1 MDPRD
6 TKAAQAILSS
16 NKTPAYLELFNEPD
30 YSYGGATPL
39 TDPIPAAKELSKLI
53 GMPHSKTK
61 FISPALANPNNA
73 SWLPIFF
80 DNCKAYKDQ
89 IDIVAMHLYEPDVDK
104 ALGSITQ
111 FHNTWPDK
119 RIWITEFGPY
129 NGGGSGCTFDQAGVA
144 NYAKTIIPK
153 IDALGYGDKIFWNCV
168 DAEPADV
175 CNPSLTNEDGSAND
189 VLKAY
194 SGACGFNGS

>member
-6 TKAAQAILSS
+6 TSKAEAILASS
-16 NKTPAYLELFNEPD
+16 TTPPYLELFNEPD

-39 TDPIPAAKELSKLI
+39 TEPIPAAQNLAPFVSL
-53 GMPHSKTK
+53 PHNTTK

-73 SWLPIFF
+73 SWLPVFF
-80 DNCKAYKDQ
+80 ENCETCRTQ
-89 IDIVAMHLYEPDVDK
+89 IDIIAMHIYEPNIDS
-104 ALGSITQ
+104 AIGQISQL
-111 FHNTWPDK
+111 HNTWPDK

-129 NGGGSGCTFDQAGVA
+129 NGGGSGCSFNQTGVA
-144 NYAKTIIPK
+144 DYARTIIPR
-153 IDALGYGDKIFWNCV
+153 IDALGYVEKIFWNCG

-189 VLKAY
+189 VLKALG
-194 SGACGFNGS
+194 GACGFSGA